1 MVGQSSLDFELR
13 AEGLTLRLRPSGPDH
28 EGWLMILVEVSAEP
42 FGGSFAMEMLNSE
55 LARLL
60 KTLQELDQAVGKVFE
75 VRWKNYE
82 GNVELVL
89 SLNSR
94 GHLIGNYRLS
104 AGVAWEGP
112 MLSGQFRADQSYL
125 RDWIQRLERVMR
137 ALG

>member
-1 MVGQSSLDFELR
+1 MVGPSSLDFELR
-13 AEGLTLRLRPSGPDH
+13 VEGLTLRLRPSGPDH
-28 EGWLMILVEVSAEP
+28 EDWLSVFVEVSAEP
-42 FGGSFAMEMLNSE
+42 FGGSFAMEMLRSE
-55 LARLL
+55 LTRLL
-60 KTLQELDQAVGKVFE
+60 EALQALDQAVGKVFE

-94 GHLIGNYRLS
+94 GNLIGNYRFS
-104 AGVAWEGP
+104 AGVAWAGP

-125 RDWIQRLERVMR
+125 RDWLQQLERIVR